1 MQEQKFIPE
10 GWNQDFLGVT
20 KENINQII
28 KDKTIIQGIVN
39 KCDSEYNLHINMGN
53 TYKGII
59 PKEEVEF
66 FNINNKPNINSKIYQ
81 SKINKIVQ
89 FKIKEVKNNN
99 TLILSRKDVEEEA
112 INWMKKELKVGQ
124 VINGIVKSVQKYG
137 AFIEIGGGVI
147 ALLHIEDISVARIKT
162 PLERL
167 SIGEKI
173 NVIVKS
179 IDRENGRIFLT
190 YKELL
195 RNLGRKC

>member
-1 MQEQKFIPE
+1 
-10 GWNQDFLGVT
+10 
-20 KENINQII
+20 
-28 KDKTIIQGIVN
+28 
-39 KCDSEYNLHINMGN
+39 
-53 TYKGII
+53 
-59 PKEEVEF
+59 
-66 FNINNKPNINSKIYQ
+66 
-81 SKINKIVQ
+81 
-89 FKIKEVKNNN
+89 
-99 TLILSRKDVEEEA
+99 
-112 INWMKKELKVGQ
+112 MKKELKVGQ

-173 NVIVKS
+173 NVMVKS
-179 IDRENGRIFLT
+179 IDRESGRIFLT